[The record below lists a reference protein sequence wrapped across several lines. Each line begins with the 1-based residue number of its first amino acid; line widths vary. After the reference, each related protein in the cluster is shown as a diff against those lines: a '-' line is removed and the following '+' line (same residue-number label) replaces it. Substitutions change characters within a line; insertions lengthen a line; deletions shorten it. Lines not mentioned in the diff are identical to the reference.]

1 MEKKYILNVI
11 LWSIVVTLIG
21 LITLLS
27 IKIGLNNQTNPEV
40 QIKTTEKIRGEQ
52 YYTLILNDTAY
63 DYVTL
68 LEIDSILKTK

>member
-1 MEKKYILNVI
+1 MTRDILNAI
-11 LWSIVVTLIG
+11 
-21 LITLLS
+21 LITFLTV
-27 IKIGLNNQTNPEV
+27 IGAIAIILNTSNQNNSNP
-40 QIKTTEKIRGEQ
+40 QIKATEKIRGEQ